1 MLLYN
6 LASCRQKPVNTY
18 PRGSRITKSKK
29 GREDRAGNL
38 QVTYSKS
45 SKLKEEG
52 GVNTEV

>member
-38 QVTYSKS
+38 QVTHSKS
-45 SKLKEEG
+45 SKLKEKG